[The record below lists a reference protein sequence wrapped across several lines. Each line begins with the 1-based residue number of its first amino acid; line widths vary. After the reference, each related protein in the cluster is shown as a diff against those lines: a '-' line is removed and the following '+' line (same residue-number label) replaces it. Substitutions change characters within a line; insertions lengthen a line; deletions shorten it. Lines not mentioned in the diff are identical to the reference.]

1 MKRTLFSVLLLL
13 SSTAWGEGLRTVP
26 FVEVSRYLGAWY
38 QIARN
43 PLPFEQGCVCSRQ
56 VLSARPDGRVGVYNS
71 CNNQS
76 ASGPLREI
84 RGFAI
89 NDDPSSNARFTV
101 DFGLPRLGQ
110 YWIIGLDA
118 DYRYAVVSDPSKSS
132 LYILSKTPTL
142 TPELY
147 ASALAEAAAQVE
159 TSSLQMT
166 DQNGCAY
173 PPEL

>member
-1 MKRTLFSVLLLL
+1 MRRILFSGLMFL
-13 SSTAWGEGLRTVP
+13 SATAWGESLSTVP

-43 PLPFEQGCVCSRQ
+43 PLPFENGCVCSRQ

-71 CNNQS
+71 CNDQS
-76 ASGPLREI
+76 ATGPLREI

-89 NDDPSSNARFTV
+89 NDDPATNARFTV

-110 YWIIGLDA
+110 YWIIGLDT
-118 DYRYAVVSDPSKSS
+118 DYRYAVVSDPSKTS

-142 TPELY
+142 APDLY
-147 ASALAEAAAQVE
+147 AAALAEAAAQVD
-159 TSSLQMT
+159 TSALLLTEQS
-166 DQNGCAY
+166 GCSY